1 MDEIAALIAQADPAR
16 TAREAPVPREA
27 DVLLREVLAT
37 PRRPERRHGKAGRM
51 PASHRPQRLALL
63 AGAGAMVLIAGLVV
77 SVWKPA
83 ETPGTFTIS
92 HSAPPIADYP
102 WYATEDELIAASDAI
117 LRGEVLSERE
127 AQIDG
132 IDGVDYTVVTV
143 KVETVAKGPLK
154 PDEQVDVKY
163 PSVTEPTPVGLEP
176 GDHVVL
182 FLALFP
188 GAPASLVNP
197 AQGSYVLVEGKTAQA
212 AAENPIRLS
221 DNLLSQLGVIG

>member
-1 MDEIAALIAQADPAR
+1 MDEIAALIVQADPAR
-16 TAREAPVPREA
+16 TAPEAPMPPEA
-27 DVLLREVLAT
+27 DVLLREILAT
-37 PRRPERRHGKAGRM
+37 PRRPGNKHRKADPV
-51 PASHRPQRLALL
+51 PAIHWPQRLTLL
-63 AGAGAMVLIAGLVV
+63 AGAGAMVLVAGLVF

-83 ETPGTFTIS
+83 DDPGTFTIS

-102 WYATEDELIAASDAI
+102 WYATEDELIAASDVV

-127 AQIDG
+127 EQVDG
-132 IDGVDYTVVTV
+132 IGYTVVTV
-143 KVETVAKGPLK
+143 KADTVAKGPLK

-163 PSVTEPTPVGLEP
+163 PSVTEPIPVGLEP

-197 AQGSYVLVEGKTAQA
+197 AQGSYFLVEGKTAQA